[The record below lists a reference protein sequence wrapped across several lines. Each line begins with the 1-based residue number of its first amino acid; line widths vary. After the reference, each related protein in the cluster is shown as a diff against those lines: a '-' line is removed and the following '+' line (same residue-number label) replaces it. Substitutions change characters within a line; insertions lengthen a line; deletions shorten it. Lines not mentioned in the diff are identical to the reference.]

1 MNKDRIEYLRKMYPE
16 GTRIKINE
24 MNDPYHPIPSGTLG
38 TVDHVDDA
46 GTIHMTWDNG
56 QSLGLIDGED
66 DFTVVHRPEYKE
78 EQIRVLVVAPLQK
91 PVIKIIENTLEAQQE
106 VVGGDIEYLYID
118 DQESI
123 MVCNEEGKL
132 RNLQANRRIGVD
144 IIAGTFFIARDDG
157 SEYLKSLTDEQIE
170 KYKERFNEIEHIEQ
184 EEMMMYSGFIVRGYE

>member
-24 MNDPYHPIPSGTLG
+24 MNDPYHPVPSGTLG
-38 TVDHVDDA
+38 TVNRVDDA

-91 PVIKIIENTLEAQQE
+91 PVIKMIENTLEAQQE
-106 VVGGDIEYLYID
+106 IVEGDIEYINIED
-118 DQESI
+118 DAVL
-123 MVCNEEGKL
+123 VCNEEGKL
-132 RNLQANRRIGVD
+132 MNLQANRRVGYDV
-144 IIAGTFFIARDDG
+144 IAGIFFIAHDDG

-170 KYKERFNEIEHIEQ
+170 KYMERFNEIEHIGQ
-184 EEMMMYSGFIVRGYE
+184 EALQIITGLSMKGR

>member
-1 MNKDRIEYLRKMYPE
+1 MNKDKIEYLRKMYPE

-24 MNDPYHPIPSGTLG
+24 MTDPYHPVPSGTLG
-38 TVDHVDDA
+38 TVNHVDDA

-91 PVIKIIENTLEAQQE
+91 PVIKIIENTLEAQQA

-118 DQESI
+118 DSESI

-170 KYKERFNEIEHIEQ
+170 KYMERFNEIEHIEQ
-184 EEMMMYSGFIVRGYE
+184 EEMMMYSGFIVREYE

>member
-1 MNKDRIEYLRKMYPE
+1 MNKDKIEYLRKMYPE

-24 MNDPYHPIPSGTLG
+24 MTDPYHPVPSGTLG
-38 TVDHVDDA
+38 TVNHVDDA

-91 PVIKIIENTLEAQQE
+91 PVIKIIENTLEAQQA

-118 DQESI
+118 DSESI

-170 KYKERFNEIEHIEQ
+170 KYMERFNEIEHIEQ

>member
-24 MNDPYHPIPSGTLG
+24 MNDSYHPVPSGTLG
-38 TVDHVDDA
+38 TVDRVDDA

-118 DQESI
+118 DPESI

-170 KYKERFNEIEHIEQ
+170 KYMERFNEIEHIEQ

>member
-24 MNDPYHPIPSGTLG
+24 MNDPYHPVPSGTLG
-38 TVDHVDDA
+38 TVDRVDDA

-106 VVGGDIEYLYID
+106 IVEGDIEYINIED
-118 DQESI
+118 DAVL
-123 MVCNEEGKL
+123 VCNEEGKL
-132 RNLQANRRIGVD
+132 MNLQANRRVGYDV
-144 IIAGTFFIARDDG
+144 IAGIFFIAHDDG
-157 SEYLKSLTDEQIE
+157 SEYLKSLKDEQIE
-170 KYKERFNEIEHIEQ
+170 KYMERFNDIEHIEQ
-184 EEMMMYSGFIVRGYE
+184 EELQIITGLSMKGR